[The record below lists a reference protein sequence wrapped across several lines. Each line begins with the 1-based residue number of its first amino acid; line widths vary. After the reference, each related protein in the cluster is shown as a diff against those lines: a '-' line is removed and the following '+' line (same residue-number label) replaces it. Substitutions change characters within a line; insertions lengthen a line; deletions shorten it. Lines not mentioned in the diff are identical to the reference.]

1 MKHLIKKSSVWI
13 IVAIWALSSI
23 MSALFVWLETAHC
36 SNGDEIQLDEGMS
49 KCGYLVAKYGNPL
62 GSTIGMNVCEA
73 ETSGDF
79 DYDYDLYDDY
89 AIQSTHESTIV
100 LSVAVLF
107 LVVPTLIIPVSYFL
121 IVKRVK
127 NSAHLT
133 GRFQPD
139 ERVNKLVTMVMVI
152 IAVFIV
158 CWAPFFMVVIYE
170 KVTDETIN
178 AELYQITSCLPY
190 ISSLCNPFIYSI
202 FSAKFKE
209 SLIRVFP
216 LQKRENY
223 LLKSVVTDMS
233 NIQ

>member
-1 MKHLIKKSSVWI
+1 
-13 IVAIWALSSI
+13 

-36 SNGDEIQLDEGMS
+36 SNGDEIHPDEGMS
-49 KCGYLVAKYGNPL
+49 KCGYLVAKYGFPL

-170 KVTDETIN
+170 KATDETIN

>member
-1 MKHLIKKSSVWI
+1 MRCDVWYVWGRLCMLC
-13 IVAIWALSSI
+13 VA
-23 MSALFVWLETAHC
+23 M
-36 SNGDEIQLDEGMS
+36 
-49 KCGYLVAKYGNPL
+49 
-62 GSTIGMNVCEA
+62 
-73 ETSGDF
+73 
-79 DYDYDLYDDY
+79 
-89 AIQSTHESTIV
+89 
-100 LSVAVLF
+100 LF
-107 LVVPTLIIPVSYFL
+107 LVVPTLIIPVSYLL

-152 IAVFIV
+152 VAVFIV

-170 KVTDETIN
+170 KVTNETVN

-209 SLIRVFP
+209 SLVRVFP
-216 LQKRENY
+216 MQKRENY
-223 LLKSVVTDMS
+223 LLKPVVTDMS